1 MNKRPTSRRYNP
13 SARPMAV
20 PKDQPPKQ
28 TGCSSIG
35 VGVLLLILVLV
46 ARLGGAVDVPCA
58 EIDGTGSSVLMME
71 IDPASR
77 CFHFELRKK
86 Q

>member
-1 MNKRPTSRRYNP
+1 MGKGIEL
-13 SARPMAV
+13 ARIVDPDAAKAIEDM
-20 PKDQPPKQ
+20 KDQ
-28 TGCSSIG
+28 
-35 VGVLLLILVLV
+35 LILVLV

-58 EIDGTGSSVLMME
+58 EIDGTGRSVLMME

>member
-1 MNKRPTSRRYNP
+1 MGKGIEL
-13 SARPMAV
+13 ARIVDPDAAKAIEDM
-20 PKDQPPKQ
+20 KDQ
-28 TGCSSIG
+28 
-35 VGVLLLILVLV
+35 LILVLV

>member
-1 MNKRPTSRRYNP
+1 MGKGIEL
-13 SARPMAV
+13 ARIVDPAAAKAIEDM
-20 PKDQPPKQ
+20 KDQ
-28 TGCSSIG
+28 
-35 VGVLLLILVLV
+35 LILVLV

-71 IDPASR
+71 IDQATS